1 MFRILVDFGCETV
14 RGNRLT
20 AGSIVHNLCLVAT
33 SRLQRRN
40 ALPVVKSRE
49 KTRICRRFIVPKQPN
64 CENGQLFSAIGIGG
78 LNGSHYNFPGI
89 DLELQRS
96 LMWR

>member
-33 SRLQRRN
+33 SRL
-40 ALPVVKSRE
+40 A
-49 KTRICRRFIVPKQPN
+49 KTKRVARCQKPRKDENLQTLHCPKATK
-64 CENGQLFSAIGIGG
+64 L
-78 LNGSHYNFPGI
+78 
-89 DLELQRS
+89 
-96 LMWR
+96 